1 MTLSR
6 ALLLAAA
13 TVLTAQLGASPIQ
26 TNYGTGD
33 GSIPGGAMPTSNLL
47 ATNLLSSSRTGTGDA
62 YFYREDSGYT
72 VDLARLYD
80 GQFGTAGGNQA
91 YTVMPNVVSLTFNLN
106 LTTRPAGYD
115 IASIRTYASWD
126 SGRDG
131 QAYTVEYSSAA
142 NPGQFALLATVSRFD
157 NTNFPQTPN
166 PSYGRPN
173 PMSAMYLNS
182 YNQAVARGDPMASMY
197 LSMYNSSLSM
207 NGPQF
212 TSDTSISSTMVKL
225 TNGSGTL
232 ASGVAALRFNFSG
245 IENSGTAFR
254 EFIVEGVA
262 PTTVNGRVSDLTS
275 YTVGGVV
282 TFEGGTFAPIVA
294 SSLPASVV
302 SPGYTGS
309 LDASGGNISGSGTV
323 AISGTSLTLTGS
335 TNSVVTLSGN
345 ISGAGILVNANGNNV
360 ISGTNTNGG
369 ISVTGGSLRIA
380 NIASLPSSNNTV
392 SSGGTIILPTDIAF
406 SGAVTIAGAGATG
419 QAGALVLDGTGSSS
433 AGLSGVAVNL
443 SGNATVALRGNQ
455 DYTLSGTIAGTAPG
469 KNLTLDIANSSL
481 KLTSS
486 TASSVAQLTKT
497 GVGTLLVDTTG
508 VINSG
513 SFVVADGLLTNN
525 GTINGGISVSSTG
538 TLGGSG
544 TINGAV
550 TFEGGTFAPKGSS
563 SLPALAVA
571 AGYTGTLNASGGNI
585 SGSSAVTISGTSLT
599 LTGSTNSVITLSGNI
614 SGAGVLVNANGNN
627 VISGTNTNGGISV
640 TGGSLRIANIASL
653 PSSNSTVF
661 SGATIIL
668 PTNIAFSGAVTI
680 AGTGATGQAGAL
692 VLDGTGS
699 SSAGL
704 SGVVVNL
711 SGDATVALRGNQDYT
726 LSGAIAGTSPGKNLT
741 WDIANHSLKLTSST
755 ASSVAQLTKTG
766 LGTLL
771 VDTTGVINSGSV
783 VVADGLLT
791 NNGTINGGISVSSA
805 GTLGGSGTIN
815 GAVTVAGTLSPGN
828 SPGLQ
833 TQATGNTTL
842 SSGSSY
848 LAQLGGTTPGNGNG
862 FHDQYYV
869 QNGTFTIASNVRI
882 DVRSW
887 VKADG
892 VTTFVPARRDIF
904 AVIRA
909 NNGIVGGFSDL
920 TNSDYSQWVIY
931 ENNSNPADQYGYLY
945 GTGLTGNQTFAT
957 YGNTAARAAIGAS
970 LWSAA
975 VSPSASSTTA
985 HPGAFV
991 DGSTALGQAAIGLL
1005 TTADTAATLDALS
1018 PEAYLAVGDYALTV
1032 SRSLTDAAL
1041 SQAALIKTGSW
1052 TVGAGLN
1059 RAEHTYLGASD
1070 SLNYRLTSDSPL
1082 VAVAYE
1088 FSPRYSVG
1096 FFYGHNLGKTVADTA
1111 RIDYRGSVFG
1121 LTSVG
1126 RFGTA
1131 YPVTLKGA
1139 LVASDLRFEA
1149 SRHGSTSGSQNLRSL
1164 GGQLTGSVELYKNDR
1179 LSFSPTLGYVLGRST
1194 TDAFTESGTGANL
1207 SLDAMTQDSSR
1218 LVAGLGLTYLAT
1230 TVLTFELSAAY
1241 EHEYASDA
1249 GSVSATFGGAGIPM
1263 TVVRAIEDRDS
1274 TTLGLGASLKM
1285 DNRST
1290 FRLGAEVRG
1299 NREFRKDC
1307 RYNASVNV
1315 RF

>member
-1 MTLSR
+1 MTLPR
-6 ALLLAAA
+6 ILLLAAA
-13 TVLTAQLGASPIQ
+13 TLAASVSATDYTAVWSGASLGNTATATATIGLDLTSMPNRPMI
-26 TNYGTGD
+26 TGAFPAWFT
-33 GSIPGGAMPTSNLL
+33 GLTMTVSGASSGNGIFTLSDFRNMMYFTSVSALDLSRELVGQSAWSDFNLF
-47 ATNLLSSSRTGTGDA
+47 SSTMNA
-62 YFYREDSGYT
+62 PN
-72 VDLARLYD
+72 
-80 GQFGTAGGNQA
+80 GTARFTLTVGGGSGNRMLLTSFRPSGPTTISTTITASDTRITGGNVLQFQGG
-91 YTVMPNVVSLTFNLN
+91 SLAPVGVGALN
-106 LTTRPAGYD
+106 LSNG
-115 IASIRTYASWD
+115 INILASSTGALD
-126 SGRDG
+126 ATG
-131 QAYTVEYSSAA
+131 Q
-142 NPGQFALLATVSRFD
+142 N
-157 NTNFPQTPN
+157 
-166 PSYGRPN
+166 
-173 PMSAMYLNS
+173 
-182 YNQAVARGDPMASMY
+182 
-197 LSMYNSSLSM
+197 
-207 NGPQF
+207 
-212 TSDTSISSTMVKL
+212 ISST
-225 TNGSGTL
+225 G
-232 ASGVAALRFNFSG
+232 A
-245 IENSGTAFR
+245 
-254 EFIVEGVA
+254 
-262 PTTVNGRVSDLTS
+262 
-275 YTVGGVV
+275 V
-282 TFEGGTFAPIVA
+282 T
-294 SSLPASVV
+294 
-302 SPGYTGS
+302 
-309 LDASGGNISGSGTV
+309 
-323 AISGTSLTLTGS
+323 ISGTSLTLTGS
-335 TNSVVTLSGN
+335 TNSVITLSGN
-345 ISGAGILVNANGNNV
+345 ISGAGILINANGNNV
-360 ISGTNTNGG
+360 VSGTNTNGG

-380 NIASLPSSNNTV
+380 NLASLPSSNNTV

-419 QAGALVLDGTGSSS
+419 QAGALVLDGTGSLS
-433 AGLSGVAVNL
+433 AGLS
-443 SGNATVALRGNQ
+443 
-455 DYTLSGTIAGTAPG
+455 
-469 KNLTLDIANSSL
+469 
-481 KLTSS
+481 
-486 TASSVAQLTKT
+486 SVA
-497 GVGTLLVDTTG
+497 
-508 VINSG
+508 
-513 SFVVADGLLTNN
+513 
-525 GTINGGISVSSTG
+525 
-538 TLGGSG
+538 
-544 TINGAV
+544 
-550 TFEGGTFAPKGSS
+550 
-563 SLPALAVA
+563 
-571 AGYTGTLNASGGNI
+571 
-585 SGSSAVTISGTSLT
+585 
-599 LTGSTNSVITLSGNI
+599 
-614 SGAGVLVNANGNN
+614 
-627 VISGTNTNGGISV
+627 
-640 TGGSLRIANIASL
+640 
-653 PSSNSTVF
+653 
-661 SGATIIL
+661 
-668 PTNIAFSGAVTI
+668 
-680 AGTGATGQAGAL
+680 
-692 VLDGTGS
+692 
-699 SSAGL
+699 
-704 SGVVVNL
+704 VNL

-791 NNGTINGGISVSSA
+791 NNGTINGGISVSST

-842 SSGSSY
+842 SSGSSF

-869 QNGTFTIASNVRI
+869 QNGTFTIASNVRL

-892 VTTFVPARRDIF
+892 VTTFVPDRRDIF

-945 GTGLTGNQTFAT
+945 GTGLTGSQTFAA

-975 VSPSASSTTA
+975 ITASASSTTA

-1005 TTADTAATLDALS
+1005 TTPDTAATLDALS

>member
-1 MTLSR
+1 MHTYRSGD
-6 ALLLAAA
+6 AASW
-13 TVLTAQLGASPIQ
+13 LTKF
-26 TNYGTGD
+26 D
-33 GSIPGGAMPTSNLL
+33 VSIVSAANSV
-47 ATNLLSSSRTGTGDA
+47 LLSSSISSVSMLDWYIMWGYEGTG
-62 YFYREDSGYT
+62 
-72 VDLARLYD
+72 
-80 GQFGTAGGNQA
+80 
-91 YTVMPNVVSLTFNLN
+91 
-106 LTTRPAGYD
+106 
-115 IASIRTYASWD
+115 
-126 SGRDG
+126 
-131 QAYTVEYSSAA
+131 
-142 NPGQFALLATVSRFD
+142 
-157 NTNFPQTPN
+157 
-166 PSYGRPN
+166 
-173 PMSAMYLNS
+173 
-182 YNQAVARGDPMASMY
+182 
-197 LSMYNSSLSM
+197 
-207 NGPQF
+207 
-212 TSDTSISSTMVKL
+212 
-225 TNGSGTL
+225 
-232 ASGVAALRFNFSG
+232 G
-245 IENSGTAFR
+245 ILNSGTNKRFMMF
-254 EFIVEGVA
+254 ETSGGMYVISYDSFYSPYGVKSGGGMTTFGLNTA
-262 PTTVNGRVSDLTS
+262 PTPTTISNSITASDSRVT
-275 YTVGGVV
+275 GGN
-282 TFEGGTFAPIVA
+282 TLQFEGGSLAPVGATTLNLANSINILA
-294 SSLPASVV
+294 SS
-302 SPGYTGS
+302 TGT
-309 LDASGGNISGSGTV
+309 LDAASQNIISTGAV

-335 TNSVVTLSGN
+335 TSSIITLSGN

-360 ISGTNTNGG
+360 ISGTNTCGG
-369 ISVTGGSLRIA
+369 ISVTGGSLRLA
-380 NIASLPSSNNTV
+380 NLASLPSSNNSVT
-392 SSGGTIILPTDIAF
+392 SGGTIILPTNIAF
-406 SGAVTIAGAGATG
+406 SGAVTIAGNGGTG
-419 QAGALVLDGTGSSS
+419 QAGALVLDGTGSSA
-433 AGLSGVAVNL
+433 AGLSGIAVNL

-455 DYTLSGTIAGTAPG
+455 DYTLSGAIAGTAPG
-469 KNLTLDIANSSL
+469 KNLTLDVADHSL

-486 TASSVAQLTKT
+486 TASSISQLTKS
-497 GVGTLLVDTTG
+497 GAGTLLVDTTG
-508 VINSG
+508 VINS
-513 SFVVADGLLTNN
+513 A
-525 GTINGGISVSSTG
+525 
-538 TLGGSG
+538 
-544 TINGAV
+544 
-550 TFEGGTFAPKGSS
+550 
-563 SLPALAVA
+563 
-571 AGYTGTLNASGGNI
+571 
-585 SGSSAVTISGTSLT
+585 
-599 LTGSTNSVITLSGNI
+599 
-614 SGAGVLVNANGNN
+614 
-627 VISGTNTNGGISV
+627 
-640 TGGSLRIANIASL
+640 
-653 PSSNSTVF
+653 
-661 SGATIIL
+661 
-668 PTNIAFSGAVTI
+668 
-680 AGTGATGQAGAL
+680 
-692 VLDGTGS
+692 
-699 SSAGL
+699 
-704 SGVVVNL
+704 
-711 SGDATVALRGNQDYT
+711 
-726 LSGAIAGTSPGKNLT
+726 
-741 WDIANHSLKLTSST
+741 
-755 ASSVAQLTKTG
+755 
-766 LGTLL
+766 
-771 VDTTGVINSGSV
+771 SV
-783 VVADGLLT
+783 VVANGLFT

-815 GAVTVAGTLSPGN
+815 GTVTVAGALSPGN

-842 SSGSSY
+842 SSGSSF

-892 VTTFVPARRDIF
+892 ITTFVPARRDIF

-920 TNSDYSQWVIY
+920 TNADYSQWIIY

-945 GTGLTGNQTFAT
+945 GTGLTGSQTFAA

-975 VSPSASSTTA
+975 ITASASSTTA
-985 HPGAFV
+985 HPGAFL

-1005 TTADTAATLDALS
+1005 TTPDTASYLDALS

-1041 SQAALIKTGSW
+1041 SQATLIKTGSW

-1149 SRHGSTSGSQNLRSL
+1149 TRHGSTSGSQNLRSL
-1164 GGQLTGSVELYKNDR
+1164 GGQLTGSVELFKNDR

-1194 TDAFTESGTGANL
+1194 MDAFTESGTGANL

-1249 GSVSATFGGAGIPM
+1249 GSVSATFGGAGVPM

-1274 TTLGLGASLKM
+1274 TTLGLGASLQM
-1285 DNRST
+1285 NNRST

>member
-6 ALLLAAA
+6 VLLLAAVTLTGSLRA
-13 TVLTAQLGASPIQ
+13 TDFTAVWSGANLSNSASATATIGLDLTSMPNPINLYSSLPTWLTGVTLTVSGAASGNGVF
-26 TNYGTGD
+26 TRSD
-33 GSIPGGAMPTSNLL
+33 FSSIYFV
-47 ATNLLSSSRTGTGDA
+47 SSRTLDFSRELVGQSGWSDFNLFRSNLNAPTGVSIFTLSVGGASGNRMVLTSFRPSGPTTITTTIAASDA
-62 YFYREDSGYT
+62 RVT
-72 VDLARLYD
+72 
-80 GQFGTAGGNQA
+80 GGNA
-91 YTVMPNVVSLTFNLN
+91 L
-106 LTTRPAGYD
+106 
-115 IASIRTYASWD
+115 
-126 SGRDG
+126 
-131 QAYTVEYSSAA
+131 
-142 NPGQFALLATVSRFD
+142 QF
-157 NTNFPQTPN
+157 Q
-166 PSYGRPN
+166 
-173 PMSAMYLNS
+173 
-182 YNQAVARGDPMASMY
+182 
-197 LSMYNSSLSM
+197 
-207 NGPQF
+207 
-212 TSDTSISSTMVKL
+212 
-225 TNGSGTL
+225 
-232 ASGVAALRFNFSG
+232 
-245 IENSGTAFR
+245 
-254 EFIVEGVA
+254 
-262 PTTVNGRVSDLTS
+262 
-275 YTVGGVV
+275 
-282 TFEGGTFAPIVA
+282 GGTFAPV
-294 SSLPASVV
+294 
-302 SPGYTGS
+302 GTGS
-309 LDASGGNISGSGTV
+309 LSLANGINILASSTGTLDAASQSITSTGAV
-323 AISGTSLTLTGS
+323 VISGTSLTLTGS
-335 TNSVVTLSGN
+335 TSSIITLSGN
-345 ISGAGILVNANGNNV
+345 ISGAGILVNADGNNV
-360 ISGTNTNGG
+360 ISGTNTCGG
-369 ISVTGGSLRIA
+369 ISVTGGSLRLA
-380 NIASLPSSNNTV
+380 NLASLPSSNNSVT
-392 SSGGTIILPTDIAF
+392 SGG
-406 SGAVTIAGAGATG
+406 
-419 QAGALVLDGTGSSS
+419 
-433 AGLSGVAVNL
+433 
-443 SGNATVALRGNQ
+443 
-455 DYTLSGTIAGTAPG
+455 
-469 KNLTLDIANSSL
+469 
-481 KLTSS
+481 
-486 TASSVAQLTKT
+486 
-497 GVGTLLVDTTG
+497 
-508 VINSG
+508 
-513 SFVVADGLLTNN
+513 
-525 GTINGGISVSSTG
+525 
-538 TLGGSG
+538 
-544 TINGAV
+544 
-550 TFEGGTFAPKGSS
+550 
-563 SLPALAVA
+563 
-571 AGYTGTLNASGGNI
+571 
-585 SGSSAVTISGTSLT
+585 
-599 LTGSTNSVITLSGNI
+599 
-614 SGAGVLVNANGNN
+614 
-627 VISGTNTNGGISV
+627 
-640 TGGSLRIANIASL
+640 
-653 PSSNSTVF
+653 
-661 SGATIIL
+661 TIIL

-680 AGTGATGQAGAL
+680 AGNGGTGQAGAL

-699 SSAGL
+699 SAAGL
-704 SGVVVNL
+704 SGIAVNL
-711 SGDATVALRGNQDYT
+711 SGNATVALLGNQDYT
-726 LSGAIAGTSPGKNLT
+726 LSGAIAGTAPGKSLT
-741 WDIANHSLKLTSST
+741 LDVADHSLKLTSST
-755 ASSVAQLTKTG
+755 ASSISQLTKSG
-766 LGTLL
+766 AGTLL
-771 VDTTGVINSGSV
+771 VDTTGVINSASV
-783 VVADGLLT
+783 VVANGLFT

-815 GAVTVAGTLSPGN
+815 GAVTVAGALSPGN

-842 SSGSSY
+842 SSGSSF

-869 QNGTFTIASNVRI
+869 QNGSFTIASNVRI

-892 VTTFVPARRDIF
+892 ITTFVPARRDIF

-920 TNSDYSQWVIY
+920 TNADYSQWIIY

-945 GTGLTGNQTFAT
+945 GTGLTGSQTFAA

-975 VSPSASSTTA
+975 ITASASSTTA
-985 HPGAFV
+985 HPGAFL

-1005 TTADTAATLDALS
+1005 TTPDTASYLDALS

-1041 SQAALIKTGSW
+1041 SQATLIKTGSW

-1149 SRHGSTSGSQNLRSL
+1149 TRHGSTSGSQNLRSL
-1164 GGQLTGSVELYKNDR
+1164 GGQLTGSVELFKNDR

-1194 TDAFTESGTGANL
+1194 MDAFTESGTGANL

-1218 LVAGLGLTYLAT
+1218 LVAGFGLTYLAT

-1249 GSVSATFGGAGIPM
+1249 GSVSATFGGAGVPM

-1274 TTLGLGASLKM
+1274 TTLGLGASLQM
-1285 DNRST
+1285 NNRST